1 MKKSLWLLS
10 VLAAGRVLGAVPED
24 RAGARA
30 ALARGDYAAAHGAF
44 SALVLRAAVDDN
56 VGEDFKNALQCLER
70 LNRSGDI
77 DSFRDKA
84 VAAHPGNWR
93 LAVAAADSLR
103 EAPSFGHMIDGQF
116 HRGYPRVWNVRL
128 VDAGERDRARAL
140 AWLERSLPAAEKEA
154 SRPRAGDY
162 YRALADALYWRREG
176 AGAWRLGALT
186 STTEWPDY
194 DDYGGGASA
203 AGAPVDAA
211 GYPVFHRAPAGW
223 AAARSDGERWR
234 WALAAWARADGD
246 RAHESRR
253 RYADFLSQQFG
264 VETLRSFGW
273 FWGRLTEDEST
284 ATALWQ
290 LDRLGEDETLAR
302 LATGVKRF
310 KLPPEH
316 NFIAIYKSLNAHRD
330 LALIFENRRQFERA
344 AHYWRLALGSAADV
358 PSPDAPVTHDE
369 AREHLRQI
377 LGRWGTF
384 ADEEAPAGRPTSVAF
399 RFRNATSVRF
409 EAHALDVNRLIA
421 DVKAYLRSDPGD
433 WDWSKMNLNDIGQR
447 IVWEG
452 REKYRGRRVA
462 AWTVPLTP
470 RPGHFDRRVTV
481 PFPFK
486 ENGAFL
492 LTARVEGGNTSHLVV
507 WRDELALIQKPIG
520 DGDYY
525 FVADAVTGRPVPGA
539 ILDFFGFRNE
549 YIDSRIGRPR
559 MRTHTRGFSRGV
571 DENGGAAVGAAD
583 LGRDHQWLVE
593 ARDARGRRAV
603 LGFQH
608 YWFRSRWEGENSRAA
623 VFLVSDRPVYRP
635 EQMVRFRAWADR
647 AAHDRT
653 GPSPFAGSSFS
664 ITIYDPQG
672 RKVLERSVTADARG
686 GFDGEFALPV
696 DAALGA
702 YSLRAL
708 GPAQGYLSF
717 RVEEYKKPEFE
728 VTVTAPTEPL
738 RLGDAAVATIN
749 ARYYFGAPVT
759 EGKVKFKVLRTSED
773 GRWYPVGPWDW
784 LYGNGYGWL
793 GVEATWWPGWARW
806 GCWRPRPLWFPVDR
820 TPPEVVADGEAFLEK
835 DGTLSV
841 PIDTAL
847 AKALHPDQDHR
858 YEITA
863 EVTDKSRRT
872 ILGRGTL
879 VATRQPFRVVAWAD
893 RGYYRTGE
901 AARVSFAAAA
911 PGGAPLVGGSVRA
924 VLYRRSGAA
933 AGAAPAEERV
943 EAWTLRTNAEGRG
956 AVSLKALRAGQ
967 YRLSVTVTDGR
978 DRDVET
984 AALFT
989 ARGDD
994 EPGPDFRF
1002 NDLELVLDRRTHAP
1016 GDTARLLINTA
1027 QPGGAVW
1034 FFVRPVNG
1042 IYERPAV
1049 LRLDGRSALREV
1061 PLTAADSPNIFVE
1074 AVTVRDGR
1082 VFTETREILLPPE
1095 SRALTVNVEPVVPTV
1110 KPGETA
1116 KARVRVT
1123 DATGRPVRGS
1133 LTLAVYDKSVEYIS
1147 GGSNVADVREFFWKW
1162 RRSHTP
1168 GGRSA
1173 FDRWDRSF
1181 PSKDRPAMG
1190 PLGMFGAEVQDE
1202 FLEMSR
1208 DRALSGSV
1216 GGRSE
1221 MRKAASP
1228 APMRSGMSMANEA
1241 VADAAAP
1248 ETESKSVAPGVE
1260 PVVRSQFADTAL
1272 WIGRVDTDARGES
1285 TVSFKAPD
1293 NLTTWK
1299 MRAWAVSDGA
1309 RVGEGT
1315 AEIVTTKKLLVRLQT
1330 PRFLVQKDEAV
1341 LSANVHNYFSS
1352 RKDVRVSLALEGDTL
1367 EVVEGGDRTV
1377 SIPPRGE
1384 ARVDWRVRALRPGPT
1399 TARAKAVTDE
1409 ESDAVEIRFPARV
1422 HGMTK
1427 IESFGGSL
1435 RPEATSSSWT
1445 FRVPAERRPEAT
1457 RLEIRVSPSL
1467 ALAMVDALPYLADY
1481 PYGCTEQTLN
1491 RFLPTVITQG
1501 VLRRLGISLAAV
1513 REKRTNLNA
1522 QEAGDPARR
1531 ARRWGGEEEP
1541 FRNPVF
1547 DEKKVADMATT
1558 GLKRL
1563 IAMQLSDGGW
1573 GWFSGSREESSPHT
1587 TAVVVD
1593 GLLTARAAGLKVP
1606 ADVLDRGLDW
1616 LARHQSGEV
1625 ERLRRGD
1632 AKKSDGKEAA
1642 DELDALV
1649 HRILVDA
1656 GRESTVVRGYLWRDR
1671 LKLSLYGQ
1679 GLLGRALQRAG
1690 RTDESAQLRRHLA
1703 QYVVR
1708 DDENETAHLRLDN
1721 ANYWWRWYGSET
1733 ETHAAVL
1740 RFFLAVDPRDPV
1752 IPRLVKYLLNNRR
1765 HGTYWNSTRDTAL
1778 IVESFAEVLAATG
1791 EGRPDYTLT
1800 VDVDGRTVK
1809 TVVVNTDNLFA
1820 FDNRV
1825 VLLGEDLTAGTH
1837 RVTLRKAG
1845 RGALYWNASL
1855 ENFTMEDPLTRA
1867 GLEIKVDRSYYKLL
1881 DTGDTDNAV
1890 DARGGAVRQR
1900 VDKKKRVP
1908 LANGE
1913 EIKTGDVVLV
1923 EMSVESKNDYEY
1935 ILVEDRKPAGFEP
1948 VALRSGESDGPYMEL
1963 RDERVGFFFRALGR
1977 GRVSVSY
1984 ELRAETPGRFSALPA
1999 RALGMYAPELA
2010 ANSDEFKT
2018 RVGD

>member
-1 MKKSLWLLS
+1 MKKTLWLF
-10 VLAAGRVLGAVPED
+10 VLLAVARTTPAAAVD
-24 RAGARA
+24 RAGAGA
-30 ALARGDYAAAHGAF
+30 ALARGDYAQALAAF
-44 SALVLRAAVDDN
+44 SALVLRPAVDEN
-56 VGEDFKNALQCLER
+56 VGQDFKKALECLER

-84 VAAHPGNWR
+84 MGAHPGNWR

-103 EAPSFGHMIDGQF
+103 ETPSFGHMIDGQF

-140 AWLERSLPAAEKEA
+140 GWLEKALGAAEKET
-154 SRPRAGDY
+154 RPVAGDF
-162 YRALADALYWRREG
+162 YRALADTLYSRREG

-194 DDYGGGASA
+194 DDYGGGTSA
-203 AGAPVDAA
+203 AGAPVDRA
-211 GYPVFHRAPAGW
+211 GQPVFHRAPSGW
-223 AAARSDGERWR
+223 TTARSDGERWR
-234 WALAAWARADGD
+234 WALAAWARADAA
-246 RAHESRR
+246 RAPESRR

-264 VETLRSFGW
+264 VETLQSFGW
-273 FWGRLTEDEST
+273 FWGRVTDDESSS
-284 ATALWQ
+284 TALWQ
-290 LDRLGEDETLAR
+290 LDGLGEDETLAR

-316 NFIAIYKSLNAHRD
+316 NFIAIYKSLEAFRE
-330 LALIFENRRQFERA
+330 LAQIFENRRQYERA
-344 AHYWRLALGSAADV
+344 AHYWRLSMGAAADV
-358 PSPDAPVTHDE
+358 PAPDAPPTHDE

-421 DVKAYLRSDPGD
+421 DVKAHLRSDPGD
-433 WDWSKMNLNDIGQR
+433 WDWSKMRLNDIGQR

-452 REKYRGRRVA
+452 QEKYRGRRVA
-462 AWTVPLTP
+462 SWTVPLTP

-481 PFPFK
+481 PLPFK
-486 ENGAFL
+486 DDGAFL
-492 LTARVEGGNTSHLVV
+492 ITARVEGGNTSHLVV
-507 WRDELALIQKPIG
+507 WRDELALVQKPIG
-520 DGDYY
+520 DGDFY
-525 FVADAVTGRPVPGA
+525 FVADAATGRPVSGA
-539 ILDFFGFRNE
+539 VLDFFGFRNE
-549 YIDSRIGRPR
+549 YIDSRVGRPR
-559 MRTHTRGFSRGV
+559 MKTHARGFSRTV
-571 DENGGAAVGAAD
+571 DQNGGATVGAPD

-593 ARDARGRRAV
+593 ARDARGRRAF

-608 YWFRSRWEGENSRAA
+608 YWFRSRWEGETARAA
-623 VFLVSDRPVYRP
+623 AFLISDRPVYRP
-635 EQMVRFRAWADR
+635 EQVVRFRAWADR

-653 GPSPFAGSSFS
+653 GPSPFAGAAFS
-664 ITIYDPQG
+664 VTIYDPQG
-672 RKVLERSVTADARG
+672 KKVFERSVAADARG
-686 GFDGEFALPV
+686 GFDGEFPLPA

-702 YSLRAL
+702 YSLRVL
-708 GPAQGYLSF
+708 GPAQGFLTF

-728 VTVTAPTEPL
+728 VTVSAPTEPL
-738 RLGDAAVATIN
+738 RLGDAAVAKIA

-759 EGKVKFKVLRTSED
+759 EGKVKFKVLRTSEE
-773 GRWYPVGPWDW
+773 GRWFPSGPWDW

-793 GVEATWWPGWARW
+793 GTEATWWPGWARW
-806 GCWRPRPLWFPVDR
+806 GCWRPRPLWFPLDR
-820 TPPEVVADGEAFLEK
+820 TPPEIVAEGEAFLEK

-847 AKALHPDQDHR
+847 AKALHPDRDHR

-872 ILGRGTL
+872 IAGRGAV
-879 VATRQPFRVVAWAD
+879 VATRQPFRATAWTD
-893 RGYYRTGE
+893 RGFYRTGE
-901 AARVSFAAAA
+901 PARVSFAAVT
-911 PGGAPLVGGSVRA
+911 PGGAPLAGASVRA
-924 VLYRRSGAA
+924 VLHRLVPRGAA
-933 AGAAPAEERV
+933 APTEERL
-943 EAWTLRTNAEGRG
+943 ESWALRTNAEGRG

-967 YRLSVTVTDGR
+967 YRLSVTITDGR

-994 EPGPDFRF
+994 DPGNDFRF
-1002 NDLELVLDRRTHAP
+1002 NDLEIVLDRRTHAP
-1016 GDTARLLINTA
+1016 GERARLLINTA

-1034 FFVRPVNG
+1034 LFVRPVNG
-1042 IYERPAV
+1042 IYERPEV
-1049 LRLDGRSALREV
+1049 VRLDGRSALREV
-1061 PLTAADSPNIFVE
+1061 PLAAADSPNIFVE
-1074 AVTVRDGR
+1074 AVTVRGGR

-1095 SRALTVNVEPVVPTV
+1095 SRALNVEVKPVASTV

-1116 KARVRVT
+1116 KARVRLT
-1123 DATGRPVRGS
+1123 DAAGRPVRGS

-1147 GGSNVADVREFFWKW
+1147 GGSNVADIREFFWKW

-1181 PSKDRPAMG
+1181 PLKDRPGMG
-1190 PLGMFGAEVQDE
+1190 PLGLFGAAVQDE
-1202 FLEMSR
+1202 IQEMDK
-1208 DRALSGSV
+1208 DRFREGGLAGGAAL
-1216 GGRSE
+1216 
-1221 MRKAASP
+1221 RKAAAP
-1228 APMRSGMSMANEA
+1228 AATRSGVSTANEA
-1241 VADAAAP
+1241 ADAAAP
-1248 ETESKSVAPGVE
+1248 EEESRAVSPGVE
-1260 PVVRSQFADTAL
+1260 PTVRGRFADTAL
-1272 WIGRVDTDARGES
+1272 WVGRVDTDARGES

-1299 MRAWAVSDGA
+1299 TRAWAVSDGA

-1315 AEIVTTKKLLVRLQT
+1315 AEIVTAKKLLVRLQT

-1341 LSANVHNYFSS
+1341 LSANVHNYLSS

-1367 EVVEGGDRTV
+1367 ELLDGGDRTV
-1377 SIPPRGE
+1377 SIPPQGE

-1435 RPEATSSSWT
+1435 RPEATASSWT
-1445 FRVPAERRPEAT
+1445 FRVPAERRPEAS

-1501 VLRRLGISLAAV
+1501 ALRRLGISLADV

-1547 DEKKVADMATT
+1547 DEKKVADMAVT

-1563 IAMQLSDGGW
+1563 TAMQLSDGGW

-1593 GLLTARAAGLKVP
+1593 GLLTARGAGLKVP
-1606 ADVLDRGLDW
+1606 ADVLGRGVAW
-1616 LARHQSGEV
+1616 LARYQEGEG

-1649 HRILVDA
+1649 YRILVDA
-1656 GRESTVVRGYLWRDR
+1656 GRESAVLRGYLWRDR
-1671 LKLSLYGQ
+1671 LKISLYAQ
-1679 GLLGRALQRAG
+1679 GLLGRALHRAG
-1690 RTDESAQLRRHLA
+1690 RAEESAQLRRHLA

-1708 DDENETAHLRLDN
+1708 DDENETARLRMDN
-1721 ANYWWRWYGSET
+1721 AHYWWRWYGSET
-1733 ETHAAVL
+1733 EAHAAVL
-1740 RFFLAVDPRDPV
+1740 RFFLAENPRDPV

-1778 IVESFAEVLAATG
+1778 IVEAFAEVLAATG
-1791 EGRPDYTLT
+1791 EDRPDYTLT
-1800 VDVDGRTVK
+1800 VAMDGRTVK
-1809 TVVVNTDNLFA
+1809 TVLINPDNLFS

-1825 VLLGEDLTAGTH
+1825 VLAGEDLSTGTH
-1837 RVTLRKAG
+1837 TVSLVKAG
-1845 RGALYWNASL
+1845 RGALYWNATL
-1855 ENFTMEDPLTRA
+1855 ENFTMEDPLTRV
-1867 GLEIKVDRSYYKLL
+1867 GLEIKVDRAYYKLRE
-1881 DTGDTDNAV
+1881 TGATVAAV
-1890 DARGGAVRQR
+1890 DARGGPVDQR
-1900 VDKKKRVP
+1900 VEKKSRVP
-1908 LANGE
+1908 LTDGE

-1923 EMSVESKNDYEY
+1923 ELSVESKNDYEY
-1935 ILVEDRKPAGFEP
+1935 VLVEDRKPAGFEP
-1948 VALRSGESDGPYMEL
+1948 VALRSGESAGPYMEL

-1999 RALGMYAPELA
+1999 RAEGMYAPELA

-2018 RVGD
+2018 RVAD

>member
-1 MKKSLWLLS
+1 MKKTLWLF
-10 VLAAGRVLGAVPED
+10 VLLAVARATHAGAVD
-24 RAGARA
+24 RAGAEA
-30 ALARGDYAAAHGAF
+30 ALARGDYAQALTDF
-44 SALVLRAAVDDN
+44 SALVLRPTVDERVD
-56 VGEDFKNALQCLER
+56 EDFAHAVQCLER
-70 LNRSGDI
+70 LNRAEDI
-77 DSFRDKA
+77 DAFRDKA
-84 VAAHPGNWR
+84 IGAHPGNWR

-103 EAPSFGHMIDGQF
+103 ETHSFGHMIDGQF

-140 AWLERSLPAAEKEA
+140 GWLEKALGAAEKET
-154 SRPRAGDY
+154 RPVAGNF

-176 AGAWRLGALT
+176 AGAWRLGGLT
-186 STTEWPDY
+186 STTDWPDY
-194 DDYGGGASA
+194 DDYGGGGSA
-203 AGAPVDAA
+203 AGAPVDRA
-211 GYPVFHRAPAGW
+211 GNPVFHRQPAGW
-223 AAARSDGERWR
+223 TTARTDGERWR
-234 WALAAWARADGD
+234 WALAAWARADAG
-246 RAHESRR
+246 RAPESRR

-273 FWGRLTEDEST
+273 FWGRVTDDEST
-284 ATALWQ
+284 AAALWS
-290 LDRLGEDETLAR
+290 LDGLGEDETLAR

-310 KLPPEH
+310 KMPPEH
-316 NFIAIYKSLNAHRD
+316 NFIGIYKSLEAFRE
-330 LALIFENRRQFERA
+330 LALIFENRRQYERA
-344 AHYWRLALGSAADV
+344 AHYWRLSMGAAAEV
-358 PSPDAPVTHDE
+358 PAPDAPPTHDE

-384 ADEEAPAGRPTSVAF
+384 TDEEAAAGRPTSVAF

-433 WDWSKMNLNDIGQR
+433 WDWSKMSLNDIGQR

-452 REKYRGRRVA
+452 QEKYRGRRVA
-462 AWTVPLTP
+462 SWTVPLTP

-481 PFPFK
+481 PLPFK
-486 ENGAFL
+486 DNGAFL
-492 LTARVEGGNTSHLVV
+492 ITARVEGGNTSHLVV
-507 WRDELALIQKPIG
+507 WRDELALVQKPVG
-520 DGDYY
+520 DGDFY
-525 FVADAVTGRPVPGA
+525 FVADAATGRPVSGA
-539 ILDFFGFRNE
+539 VLDFFGFRNE
-549 YIDSRIGRPR
+549 YIDSRVGRPR
-559 MRTHTRGFSRGV
+559 MKTHARGFSRTV
-571 DENGGAAVGAAD
+571 DQNGGATVGAAD

-593 ARDARGRRAV
+593 ARDARGRRAF

-608 YWFRSRWEGENSRAA
+608 YWFRSRWEGETARAA
-623 VFLVSDRPVYRP
+623 AFLISDRPVYRP
-635 EQMVRFRAWADR
+635 EQVVRFRAWADR

-653 GPSPFAGSSFS
+653 GPSPFAGAAFS
-664 ITIYDPQG
+664 VTIYDPQG
-672 RKVLERSVTADARG
+672 KKVFERSVAADARG
-686 GFDGEFALPV
+686 GFDGEFPLPA

-702 YSLRAL
+702 YSLRVL
-708 GPAQGYLSF
+708 GPAQGFLSF

-728 VTVTAPTEPL
+728 VTVSAPTEPL
-738 RLGDAAVATIN
+738 RLGDAAVVKIA

-759 EGKVKFKVLRTSED
+759 EGKVRFKVLRTSED
-773 GRWYPVGPWDW
+773 GRWYPSGPWDW

-793 GVEATWWPGWARW
+793 GTEATWWPGWARW

-820 TPPEVVADGEAFLEK
+820 TPPEIVAEGEAFLEK

-847 AKALHPDQDHR
+847 AKALHPDRDHR

-872 ILGRGTL
+872 IAGRGAM
-879 VATRQPFRVVAWAD
+879 VATRQPFRATAWTD
-893 RGYYRTGE
+893 RGFYRTGE
-901 AARVSFAAAA
+901 PARVSFAAVT
-911 PGGAPLVGGSVRA
+911 PGGAPLVGASVRA
-924 VLYRRSGAA
+924 VLHRLVPRGAA
-933 AGAAPAEERV
+933 APTEERL
-943 EAWTLRTNAEGRG
+943 EAWALRTNAEGRG

-967 YRLSVTVTDGR
+967 YRLSVTITDGR

-994 EPGPDFRF
+994 DPGNDFRF
-1002 NDLELVLDRRTHAP
+1002 NDLEIVLDRRTHAP
-1016 GDTARLLINTA
+1016 GERARLLINTA

-1034 FFVRPVNG
+1034 LFVRPVNG
-1042 IYERPAV
+1042 IYERPEV
-1049 LRLDGRSALREV
+1049 VRLDGRSALREV
-1061 PLTAADSPNIFVE
+1061 PLAAADSPNIFVE

-1095 SRALTVNVEPVVPTV
+1095 SRALTVEVKPVASTV

-1116 KARVRVT
+1116 KARVRLT
-1123 DATGRPVRGS
+1123 DAAGRPVRGS

-1147 GGSNVADVREFFWKW
+1147 GGSNVADIREFFWKW

-1181 PSKDRPAMG
+1181 PLKDRPGMG
-1190 PLGMFGAEVQDE
+1190 PLGVFGAAVQDE
-1202 FLEMSR
+1202 FQGLDK
-1208 DRALSGSV
+1208 DRLREGGVAGGAAL
-1216 GGRSE
+1216 
-1221 MRKAASP
+1221 RKAAAP
-1228 APMRSGMSMANEA
+1228 AATRSGVSTANA
-1241 VADAAAP
+1241 AADAAPP
-1248 ETESKSVAPGVE
+1248 EEESRAVSPGVE
-1260 PVVRSQFADTAL
+1260 PTVRSRFADTAL
-1272 WIGRVDTDARGES
+1272 WVGRVDTDARGES

-1299 MRAWAVSDGA
+1299 TRAWAVSDGA

-1315 AEIVTTKKLLVRLQT
+1315 AEIVTAKKLLVRLQT

-1341 LSANVHNYFSS
+1341 LSANVHNYLSS
-1352 RKDVRVSLALEGDTL
+1352 RKDVRVSLVLEGDTL
-1367 EVVEGGDRTV
+1367 ELLDGGDRTV
-1377 SIPPRGE
+1377 SIPPQGE

-1427 IESFGGSL
+1427 IESFGGSQ
-1435 RPEATSSSWT
+1435 RPEATASSWT
-1445 FRVPAERRPEAT
+1445 FRVPAERRPEAS

-1467 ALAMVDALPYLADY
+1467 ALAMVDTLPYLADY

-1501 VLRRLGISLAAV
+1501 ALRRLGISLADV

-1531 ARRWGGEEEP
+1531 ARRWGGEEDP

-1547 DEKKVADMATT
+1547 DEKKVADMAAT

-1563 IAMQLSDGGW
+1563 TAMQLSDGGW

-1593 GLLTARAAGLKVP
+1593 GLLTARGAGLKVP
-1606 ADVLDRGLDW
+1606 ADILDRGVAW
-1616 LARHQSGEV
+1616 LARYQGGEG

-1649 HRILVDA
+1649 YRILVDA
-1656 GRESTVVRGYLWRDR
+1656 GRESAVLRGYLWRDR
-1671 LKLSLYGQ
+1671 LKISLYAQ
-1679 GLLGRALQRAG
+1679 GLLGQALHRAG
-1690 RTDESAQLRRHLA
+1690 RAEESAQLRRHLA

-1708 DDENETAHLRLDN
+1708 DDENETAHLRMDN
-1721 ANYWWRWYGSET
+1721 AHYWWRWYGSET
-1733 ETHAAVL
+1733 EAHAAVL
-1740 RFFLAVDPRDPV
+1740 RFFLAENPRDPV

-1778 IVESFAEVLAATG
+1778 IVEAFAEVLAATG
-1791 EGRPDYTLT
+1791 EDRPDYTLT
-1800 VDVDGRTVK
+1800 VAMDGRTVK
-1809 TVVVNTDNLFA
+1809 TVLINPDNLFS

-1825 VLLGEDLTAGTH
+1825 VLAGEDLSTGTH
-1837 RVTLRKAG
+1837 TVSLVKAG
-1845 RGALYWNASL
+1845 RGALYWNATL

-1867 GLEIKVDRSYYKLL
+1867 GLEIKVDRAYYKLRE
-1881 DTGDTDNAV
+1881 TGATVAAV
-1890 DARGGAVRQR
+1890 DGRGGPVDQR
-1900 VDKKKRVP
+1900 VEKKKRVP
-1908 LANGE
+1908 LADGE

-1923 EMSVESKNDYEY
+1923 ELSVESKNDYEY

-1948 VALRSGESDGPYMEL
+1948 VALRSGESGGPYMEL

-2018 RVGD
+2018 RVAD

>member
-1 MKKSLWLLS
+1 MKKTLWLF
-10 VLAAGRVLGAVPED
+10 VLLAVTRSAHAVAVD
-24 RAGARA
+24 RAGAEA
-30 ALARGDYAAAHGAF
+30 ALARGDYAQALTDF
-44 SALVLRAAVDDN
+44 SALVLRPAVDEN
-56 VGEDFKNALQCLER
+56 VGQDFKNVLQCLER

-84 VAAHPGNWR
+84 IGAHPGNWR

-103 EAPSFGHMIDGQF
+103 ETPSFGHMIDGQF

-140 AWLERSLPAAEKEA
+140 AWLEKALDAAEKET
-154 SRPRAGDY
+154 RPVAGDF
-162 YRALADALYWRREG
+162 YRALADTLYSRREG

-194 DDYGGGASA
+194 DDYGGGTSA
-203 AGAPVDAA
+203 AGAPVDRA
-211 GYPVFHRAPAGW
+211 GQPVFHRAPSGW
-223 AAARSDGERWR
+223 ATARSDGERWR
-234 WALAAWARADGD
+234 WALAAWARADAA
-246 RAHESRR
+246 RAPESRR

-264 VETLRSFGW
+264 VETLQSFGW
-273 FWGRLTEDEST
+273 FWGRVTEDEST
-284 ATALWQ
+284 AAALWS
-290 LDRLGEDETLAR
+290 LDGLGEDETLAR

-316 NFIAIYKSLNAHRD
+316 NFIAIYKSLEGFRE
-330 LALIFENRRQFERA
+330 LAQIFENRRQYERA
-344 AHYWRLALGSAADV
+344 AHYWRLSMGAAAEV
-358 PSPDAPVTHDE
+358 PAPDAPPTHDE

-409 EAHALDVNRLIA
+409 EAHALNVNRLIT

-433 WDWSKMNLNDIGQR
+433 WDWSKMSLNDIGQR

-452 REKYRGRRVA
+452 QEKYRGRRVA
-462 AWTVPLTP
+462 SWTVPLTP

-481 PFPFK
+481 PLPFK
-486 ENGAFL
+486 DNGAFL
-492 LTARVEGGNTSHLVV
+492 ITARVEGGNTSHLVV
-507 WRDELALIQKPIG
+507 WRDELALVQKPVG
-520 DGDYY
+520 DGDFY
-525 FVADAVTGRPVPGA
+525 FVADAATGRPVSGA
-539 ILDFFGFRNE
+539 VLDFFGFRNE
-549 YIDSRIGRPR
+549 YIDSRVGRPR
-559 MRTHTRGFSRGV
+559 MKTHARGFSRTV
-571 DENGGAAVGAAD
+571 DQNGGATVGAAD

-593 ARDARGRRAV
+593 ARDARGRRAF

-608 YWFRSRWEGENSRAA
+608 YWFRSRWEGEPARAA
-623 VFLVSDRPVYRP
+623 AFLISDRPVYRP
-635 EQMVRFRAWADR
+635 EQVVRFRAWADR

-653 GPSPFAGSSFS
+653 GPSPFAGAAFS
-664 ITIYDPQG
+664 VTIYDPQG
-672 RKVLERSVTADARG
+672 KKVFERSVAADARG
-686 GFDGEFALPV
+686 GFDGEFPLPA

-702 YSLRAL
+702 YSLRVL
-708 GPAQGYLSF
+708 GPAQGFLSF

-728 VTVTAPTEPL
+728 VTVSAPTEPL
-738 RLGDAAVATIN
+738 RLGDAAVVKIA

-773 GRWYPVGPWDW
+773 GRWYPSGPWDW

-793 GVEATWWPGWARW
+793 GTEATWWPGWARW

-820 TPPEVVADGEAFLEK
+820 TPPEIVAEGEAFLEK

-847 AKALHPDQDHR
+847 AKALHPDRDHR

-872 ILGRGTL
+872 IAGRGAM
-879 VATRQPFRVVAWAD
+879 VATRQPFRATAWTD
-893 RGYYRTGE
+893 RGFYRTGE
-901 AARVSFAAAA
+901 PARVSFAAVT
-911 PGGAPLVGGSVRA
+911 PGGSPLVGASVRA
-924 VLYRRSGAA
+924 VLHRLVPRGAA
-933 AGAAPAEERV
+933 APTEERL
-943 EAWTLRTNAEGRG
+943 EAWALRTNAEGRG

-967 YRLSVTVTDGR
+967 YRLSVTITDGR

-989 ARGDD
+989 ARGDGD
-994 EPGPDFRF
+994 PGNDFRF
-1002 NDLELVLDRRTHAP
+1002 NDLEILLDRRTHAP
-1016 GDTARLLINTA
+1016 GETARLLINTA
-1027 QPGGAVW
+1027 QPGGAVLL
-1034 FFVRPVNG
+1034 FVRPVNG
-1042 IYERPAV
+1042 VYQRPELV
-1049 LRLDGRSALREV
+1049 RLDGRSGLREV
-1061 PLTAADSPNIFVE
+1061 PLAAADSPNIFVE
-1074 AVTVRDGR
+1074 AVAVRDGR
-1082 VFTETREILLPPE
+1082 VFSEIREILLPPE
-1095 SRALTVNVEPVVPTV
+1095 SRALTVEVKPVASTV

-1116 KARVRVT
+1116 KARVRLT
-1123 DATGRPVRGS
+1123 DAAGRPVRGS

-1147 GGSNVADVREFFWKW
+1147 GGSNVADIREFFWKW

-1181 PSKDRPAMG
+1181 PLKDRPGMG
-1190 PLGMFGAEVQDE
+1190 PLGVFGAAAQDE
-1202 FLEMSR
+1202 FQGLDK
-1208 DRALSGSV
+1208 DRLREGGVAGGAAL
-1216 GGRSE
+1216 
-1221 MRKAASP
+1221 RKAAAP
-1228 APMRSGMSMANEA
+1228 AATRSGVSSANA

-1248 ETESKSVAPGVE
+1248 EEESRAVSPGVE
-1260 PVVRSQFADTAL
+1260 PTVRSRFADTAL
-1272 WIGRVDTDARGES
+1272 WVGRVDTDARGES

-1299 MRAWAVSDGA
+1299 TRAWAVSDGA

-1315 AEIVTTKKLLVRLQT
+1315 AEIVTAKKLLVRLQT

-1341 LSANVHNYFSS
+1341 LSANVHNYLSS
-1352 RKDVRVSLALEGDTL
+1352 RKDVRVSLVLEGDTL
-1367 EVVEGGDRTV
+1367 ALLDGGDRTV
-1377 SIPPRGE
+1377 SIPPQGE

-1427 IESFGGSL
+1427 IESFGGSQ
-1435 RPEATSSSWT
+1435 RPEATASSWT
-1445 FRVPAERRPEAT
+1445 FRVPAERRPEAS

-1501 VLRRLGISLAAV
+1501 ALRRLGISLADV

-1547 DEKKVADMATT
+1547 DEKKVADMAAT

-1563 IAMQLSDGGW
+1563 TAMQLSDGGW

-1593 GLLTARAAGLKVP
+1593 GLLTARGAGLKVP
-1606 ADVLDRGLDW
+1606 ADVLDRGVAW
-1616 LARHQSGEV
+1616 LARYQEGEG

-1632 AKKSDGKEAA
+1632 ANKSDGKEAA

-1649 HRILVDA
+1649 YRILVDA
-1656 GRESTVVRGYLWRDR
+1656 GRESAVLRGYLWRDR
-1671 LKLSLYGQ
+1671 LKISLYAQ
-1679 GLLGRALQRAG
+1679 GLLGQALHRAG
-1690 RTDESAQLRRHLA
+1690 RAEESAQLRRHLA

-1708 DDENETAHLRLDN
+1708 DDENETAHLRMDN
-1721 ANYWWRWYGSET
+1721 AHYWWRWYGSET
-1733 ETHAAVL
+1733 EAHAAVL
-1740 RFFLAVDPRDPV
+1740 RFFLAENPRDPV

-1778 IVESFAEVLAATG
+1778 IVEAFAEVLAATG
-1791 EGRPDYTLT
+1791 EDRPDYTLT
-1800 VDVDGRTVK
+1800 VAVDGRTVK
-1809 TVVVNTDNLFA
+1809 TVVISPANLFT
-1820 FDNRV
+1820 FENRV
-1825 VLLGEDLTAGTH
+1825 VLAGEDLSTGTH
-1837 RVTLRKAG
+1837 TVSLVKAG
-1845 RGALYWNASL
+1845 RGALYWNATL

-1867 GLEIKVDRSYYKLL
+1867 GLEIKVDRAYYKLR
-1881 DTGDTDNAV
+1881 DAGASVAAV
-1890 DARGGAVRQR
+1890 DARGGPVDQR
-1900 VDKKKRVP
+1900 VEKKSRVP
-1908 LANGE
+1908 LTDGE

-1923 EMSVESKNDYEY
+1923 ELSVESKNDYEY

-1948 VALRSGESDGPYMEL
+1948 VALRSGESGGPYMEL

-2018 RVGD
+2018 RVAD

>member
-1 MKKSLWLLS
+1 MKKTLWLF
-10 VLAAGRVLGAVPED
+10 VLLAVARTTPAAAVD
-24 RAGARA
+24 RAGAGA
-30 ALARGDYAAAHGAF
+30 ALARGDYAQALAAF
-44 SALVLRAAVDDN
+44 SALVLRPAVDEN
-56 VGEDFKNALQCLER
+56 VGQDFKKALECLER

-84 VAAHPGNWR
+84 MGAHPGNWR

-103 EAPSFGHMIDGQF
+103 ETPSFGHMIDGQF

-140 AWLERSLPAAEKEA
+140 GWLEKALGAAEKET
-154 SRPRAGDY
+154 RPVAGDF
-162 YRALADALYWRREG
+162 YRALADTLYSRREG

-194 DDYGGGASA
+194 DDYGGGTSA
-203 AGAPVDAA
+203 AGAPVDRA
-211 GYPVFHRAPAGW
+211 GQPVFHRAPSGW
-223 AAARSDGERWR
+223 TTARSDGERWR
-234 WALAAWARADGD
+234 WALAAWARADAA
-246 RAHESRR
+246 RAPESRR

-264 VETLRSFGW
+264 VETLQSFGW
-273 FWGRLTEDEST
+273 FWGRVTVDESSS
-284 ATALWQ
+284 TALWQ
-290 LDRLGEDETLAR
+290 LDGLGEDETLAR

-316 NFIAIYKSLNAHRD
+316 NFIAIYKSLEAFRE
-330 LALIFENRRQFERA
+330 LAQIFENRRQYELA
-344 AHYWRLALGSAADV
+344 AHYWRLSMGAAADV
-358 PSPDAPVTHDE
+358 PAPDAPPTHDE

-421 DVKAYLRSDPGD
+421 DVKAHLRSDPGD
-433 WDWSKMNLNDIGQR
+433 WDWSKMRLNDIGQR

-452 REKYRGRRVA
+452 QEKYRGRRVA
-462 AWTVPLTP
+462 SWTVPLTP

-481 PFPFK
+481 PLPFK
-486 ENGAFL
+486 DDGAFL
-492 LTARVEGGNTSHLVV
+492 ITARVEGGNTSHLVV
-507 WRDELALIQKPIG
+507 WRDELALVQKPIG
-520 DGDYY
+520 DGDFY
-525 FVADAVTGRPVPGA
+525 FVADAATGRPVSGA
-539 ILDFFGFRNE
+539 VLDFFGFRNE
-549 YIDSRIGRPR
+549 YIDSRVGRPR
-559 MRTHTRGFSRGV
+559 MKTHARGFSRTV
-571 DENGGAAVGAAD
+571 DQNGGATVGAAD

-593 ARDARGRRAV
+593 ARDARGRRAF

-608 YWFRSRWEGENSRAA
+608 YWFRSRWEGETARAA
-623 VFLVSDRPVYRP
+623 AFLISDRPVYRP
-635 EQMVRFRAWADR
+635 EQVVRFRAWADR

-653 GPSPFAGSSFS
+653 GPSPFAGAAFS

-672 RKVLERSVTADARG
+672 KKVFERSVAADARG
-686 GFDGEFALPV
+686 GFDGEFPLPA

-702 YSLRAL
+702 YSLRVL
-708 GPAQGYLSF
+708 GPAQGFLTF

-728 VTVTAPTEPL
+728 VTVSAPTEPL
-738 RLGDAAVATIN
+738 RLGDAAVAKIA

-759 EGKVKFKVLRTSED
+759 EGKVKFKVLRTSEE
-773 GRWYPVGPWDW
+773 GRWYPSGPWDW

-793 GVEATWWPGWARW
+793 GTEATWWPGWARW
-806 GCWRPRPLWFPVDR
+806 GCWRPRPLWFPLDR
-820 TPPEVVADGEAFLEK
+820 TPPEIVAEGEAFLEK

-847 AKALHPDQDHR
+847 AKALHPDRDHR

-872 ILGRGTL
+872 IAGRGAV
-879 VATRQPFRVVAWAD
+879 VATRQPFRATAWTD
-893 RGYYRTGE
+893 RGFYRTGE
-901 AARVSFAAAA
+901 PARVSFAAVT
-911 PGGAPLVGGSVRA
+911 PGGAPLAGASVRA
-924 VLYRRSGAA
+924 VLHRLVPRGAA
-933 AGAAPAEERV
+933 APTEERL
-943 EAWTLRTNAEGRG
+943 ESWALRTNAEGRG

-967 YRLSVTVTDGR
+967 YRLSVTITDGR

-994 EPGPDFRF
+994 DPGNDFRF
-1002 NDLELVLDRRTHAP
+1002 NDLEIVLDRRTHAP
-1016 GDTARLLINTA
+1016 GERARLLINTA

-1034 FFVRPVNG
+1034 LFVRPVNG
-1042 IYERPAV
+1042 IYERPEV
-1049 LRLDGRSALREV
+1049 VRLDGRSALREV
-1061 PLTAADSPNIFVE
+1061 PLAAADSPNIFVE
-1074 AVTVRDGR
+1074 AVTVRGGR

-1095 SRALTVNVEPVVPTV
+1095 SRALNVEVKPVASTV

-1116 KARVRVT
+1116 KARVRLT
-1123 DATGRPVRGS
+1123 DAAGRPVRGS

-1147 GGSNVADVREFFWKW
+1147 GGSNVADIREFFWKW

-1181 PSKDRPAMG
+1181 PLKDRPGMG
-1190 PLGMFGAEVQDE
+1190 PLGLFGAAVQDE
-1202 FLEMSR
+1202 IQEMDK
-1208 DRALSGSV
+1208 DRFREGGLAGGAAL
-1216 GGRSE
+1216 
-1221 MRKAASP
+1221 RKAAAP
-1228 APMRSGMSMANEA
+1228 AATRSGVSTANA
-1241 VADAAAP
+1241 AADAAAP
-1248 ETESKSVAPGVE
+1248 EEESRAVSPGVE
-1260 PVVRSQFADTAL
+1260 PTVRGRFADTAL
-1272 WIGRVDTDARGES
+1272 WVGRVDTDARGES

-1299 MRAWAVSDGA
+1299 TRAWAVSDGA

-1315 AEIVTTKKLLVRLQT
+1315 AEIVTAKKLLVRLQT

-1341 LSANVHNYFSS
+1341 LSANVHNYLSS

-1367 EVVEGGDRTV
+1367 ELLDGGDRTV
-1377 SIPPRGE
+1377 SIPPQGE

-1435 RPEATSSSWT
+1435 RPEATASSWT
-1445 FRVPAERRPEAT
+1445 FRVPAERRPEAS

-1501 VLRRLGISLAAV
+1501 ALRRLGISLADV

-1547 DEKKVADMATT
+1547 DEKKVADMAVT

-1563 IAMQLSDGGW
+1563 TAMQLSDGGW

-1593 GLLTARAAGLKVP
+1593 GLLTARGAGLKVP
-1606 ADVLDRGLDW
+1606 ADVLGRGVAW
-1616 LARHQSGEV
+1616 LARYQEGEG

-1649 HRILVDA
+1649 YRILVDA
-1656 GRESTVVRGYLWRDR
+1656 GRESAVLRGYLWRDR
-1671 LKLSLYGQ
+1671 LKISLYAQ
-1679 GLLGRALQRAG
+1679 GLLGRALHRAG
-1690 RTDESAQLRRHLA
+1690 RAEESAQLRRHLA

-1708 DDENETAHLRLDN
+1708 DDENETARLRMDN
-1721 ANYWWRWYGSET
+1721 AHYWWRWYGSET
-1733 ETHAAVL
+1733 EAHAAVL
-1740 RFFLAVDPRDPV
+1740 RFFLAENPRDPV

-1778 IVESFAEVLAATG
+1778 IVEAFAEVLAATG
-1791 EGRPDYTLT
+1791 EDRPDYTLT
-1800 VDVDGRTVK
+1800 VAMDGRTVK
-1809 TVVVNTDNLFA
+1809 TVLINPDNLFS

-1825 VLLGEDLTAGTH
+1825 VLAGEDLSTGTH
-1837 RVTLRKAG
+1837 TVSLVKAG
-1845 RGALYWNASL
+1845 RGALYWNATL

-1867 GLEIKVDRSYYKLL
+1867 GLEIKVDRAYYKLRA
-1881 DTGDTDNAV
+1881 TGATVAAV
-1890 DARGGAVRQR
+1890 EARGGPVDQR
-1900 VDKKKRVP
+1900 VEKKSRVP
-1908 LANGE
+1908 LTDGE

-1923 EMSVESKNDYEY
+1923 ELSVESKNDYEY
-1935 ILVEDRKPAGFEP
+1935 VLVEDRKPAGFEP
-1948 VALRSGESDGPYMEL
+1948 VALRSGESAGPYMEL

-1999 RALGMYAPELA
+1999 RAEGMYAPELA

-2018 RVGD
+2018 RVAD